1 MSGDPALSDYIPK
14 APIDDEAKKHNEKLP
29 GMGGVY
35 NIVNMHLYHYAGNN
49 PVKYTDPDG
58 KKQNLAQKIFTRTI
72 AFAADKHEMISSF
85 IKEHTS
91 ITVQRSAN
99 DNGNNGNYY
108 QSKASVKFLGIPLN
122 SVPVQSTAD
131 HPKLNN
137 GEKNMKVEH

>member
-35 NIVNMHLYHYAGNN
+35 NIVNMHLYHYAG
-49 PVKYTDPDG
+49 K
-58 KKQNLAQKIFTRTI
+58 NLAQKIFTRTI

-137 GEKNMKVEH
+137 GEKI